1 MYINKMIQFYLF
13 ASVLLLLL
21 TPSLASLH
29 QVHSSSLNPA
39 AKETGPLLTISN
51 SGSWTQSLTSFW
63 RYFRRKRP
71 LGQDVTKLS
80 RNVMWNTDCG
90 SSRVTSCAKV
100 EYNHD
105 KTQRKVLTMKEHPLR
120 TDEWEIHY
128 KAGLW
133 KSAAKHEYTLTF
145 DPLYK
150 ILRTFLMQ
158 RPFITCEQQHR
169 RLAGGMMSR
178 KDKTPSSEEDAT
190 AVRFHKNGFCK
201 FSPVAFHSFHFN
213 EGVRTSRSS
222 KCKTE
227 GKSSLRIYPHIGR
240 WKLNNH
246 GCISWDVPISILLEN
261 YSTNCSND
269 SKDVYDS
276 NTLDHKMSI
285 ESNIVAFTTLHFV
298 ADLHINR
305 FGPRP
310 RMHKG
315 VVTCDRL
322 VPSCLCCY
330 YDEKK
335 KRINGK
341 NKMLS
346 PTLFRPVVGSF
357 VATGVGVDTLDNTYK
372 HRKMGLTN

>member
-1 MYINKMIQFYLF
+1 
-13 ASVLLLLL
+13 
-21 TPSLASLH
+21 
-29 QVHSSSLNPA
+29 
-39 AKETGPLLTISN
+39 
-51 SGSWTQSLTSFW
+51 
-63 RYFRRKRP
+63 
-71 LGQDVTKLS
+71 
-80 RNVMWNTDCG
+80 
-90 SSRVTSCAKV
+90 
-100 EYNHD
+100 
-105 KTQRKVLTMKEHPLR
+105 MKEHPLR

-133 KSAAKHEYTLTF
+133 KSAAKQEYILTF

-150 ILRTFLMQ
+150 ILRTCLMQ
-158 RPFITCEQQHR
+158 HPCVTSEQPHR
-169 RLAGGMMSR
+169 RLVGEMMIR
-178 KDKTPSSEEDAT
+178 KDKPPSEEGAT
-190 AVRFHKNGFCK
+190 EVRFHKNGFCK

-222 KCKTE
+222 KCKAE

-246 GCISWDVPISILLEN
+246 GCISWDVPISILLEK
-261 YSTNCSND
+261 YSSNCSTD
-269 SKDVYDS
+269 SKDVDDS
-276 NTLDHKMSI
+276 HTLDHKMSI

-305 FGPRP
+305 FGSRP

-322 VPSCLCCY
+322 VPSCLCCC

-335 KRINGK
+335 KGINGK
-341 NKMLS
+341 NKPLS
-346 PTLFRPVVGSF
+346 PTLFRSVIGSF
-357 VATGVGVDTLDNTYK
+357 VATGVGIDTLDNTYK